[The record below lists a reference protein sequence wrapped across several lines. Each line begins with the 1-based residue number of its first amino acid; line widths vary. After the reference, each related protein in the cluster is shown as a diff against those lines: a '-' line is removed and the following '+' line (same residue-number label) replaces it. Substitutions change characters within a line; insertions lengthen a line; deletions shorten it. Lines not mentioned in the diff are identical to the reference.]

1 MRAPAIGG
9 ERMFEGQLARVAVSK
24 PNFTSA

>member
-9 ERMFEGQLARVAVSK
+9 EGALMFVVKRHDGHRGGLHR
-24 PNFTSA
+24 N